1 MEQNLLSRGRGSRQ
15 TLLPRW
21 VCPPS
26 TNFLV
31 RMLKRRKLSY
41 LGSNKDTPPKQR
53 PSLLNPVVEKKGGV
67 PTCDAAWCL
76 PHSGIRRGPTVNCRK
91 SASLALS
98 AFSAPGQAAEDAARQ
113 IVQEAA
119 EAAEAMRR
127 EAAEWREKH
136 RQASDRQIQAEAK
149 AGIAAREADKLR
161 RLLQREIGDG
171 ADLAKVMEEGSNW
184 RGRAQQIV
192 LLKHRL
198 QEAQAGEAA
207 PATVAR
213 PREDGNRRALDE
225 LKEKRRQ
232 EADKAEAEL
241 AEARGELE
249 KLRFKCDA
257 AVSRKKLLEDEVKN
271 LKEKIAVLLSKTTN
285 DDKLI
290 AALRSQLEQSKRA
303 PHETNPRVKA
313 KPGNTTDG
321 KGADVLKEELMRK
334 EEQIERQLMII
345 HTLEAQIGDR

>member
-1 MEQNLLSRGRGSRQ
+1 
-15 TLLPRW
+15 
-21 VCPPS
+21 
-26 TNFLV
+26 
-31 RMLKRRKLSY
+31 
-41 LGSNKDTPPKQR
+41 
-53 PSLLNPVVEKKGGV
+53 
-67 PTCDAAWCL
+67 
-76 PHSGIRRGPTVNCRK
+76 
-91 SASLALS
+91 
-98 AFSAPGQAAEDAARQ
+98 
-113 IVQEAA
+113 
-119 EAAEAMRR
+119 
-127 EAAEWREKH
+127 
-136 RQASDRQIQAEAK
+136 
-149 AGIAAREADKLR
+149 
-161 RLLQREIGDG
+161 
-171 ADLAKVMEEGSNW
+171 
-184 RGRAQQIV
+184 
-192 LLKHRL
+192 
-198 QEAQAGEAA
+198 
-207 PATVAR
+207 VAR

>member
-207 PATVAR
+207 PGTVGALFSFSFPPLSPSFRCRAGRSLGPRAR
-213 PREDGNRRALDE
+213 PLPLLLLLSWPHRPRRRA
-225 LKEKRRQ
+225 
-232 EADKAEAEL
+232 
-241 AEARGELE
+241 GG
-249 KLRFKCDA
+249 
-257 AVSRKKLLEDEVKN
+257 S
-271 LKEKIAVLLSKTTN
+271 
-285 DDKLI
+285 
-290 AALRSQLEQSKRA
+290 ALRLWLRA
-303 PHETNPRVKA
+303 AGGEAPRGRE
-313 KPGNTTDG
+313 P
-321 KGADVLKEELMRK
+321 
-334 EEQIERQLMII
+334 
-345 HTLEAQIGDR
+345 